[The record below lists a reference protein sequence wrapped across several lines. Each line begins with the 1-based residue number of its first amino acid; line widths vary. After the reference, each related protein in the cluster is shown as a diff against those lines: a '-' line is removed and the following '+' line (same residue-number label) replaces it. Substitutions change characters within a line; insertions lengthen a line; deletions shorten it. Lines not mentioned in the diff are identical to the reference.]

1 MPATRPA
8 AARRLH
14 TLAPRPRRARLAAA
28 LAAVLASSAALAAP
42 AAAQQ
47 HAALPVAHGAAHA
60 TTLADATPHVAAH
73 EASVPAGRRAVR
85 FETVASAPD
94 TVSMRDLARGV
105 PLILQL
111 VDAQG
116 LAIAGPVEWRIL
128 SGDAAFTSADG
139 HSDADGFVS
148 ATLGRR
154 PWLLAKGGTVT
165 LEATARARGDAG
177 TERIR
182 MSFVLVRN

>member
-1 MPATRPA
+1 V
-8 AARRLH
+8 RLEAV
-14 TLAPRPRRARLAAA
+14 AP
-28 LAAVLASSAALAAP
+28 
-42 AAAQQ
+42 
-47 HAALPVAHGAAHA
+47 
-60 TTLADATPHVAAH
+60 
-73 EASVPAGRRAVR
+73 
-85 FETVASAPD
+85 APD

-105 PLILQL
+105 PIILQL

-116 LAIAGPVEWRIL
+116 LPIAGPVEWRIL
-128 SGDAAFTSADG
+128 SGDAALTSADG

-154 PWLLAKGGTVT
+154 PWLLAKAGTVT